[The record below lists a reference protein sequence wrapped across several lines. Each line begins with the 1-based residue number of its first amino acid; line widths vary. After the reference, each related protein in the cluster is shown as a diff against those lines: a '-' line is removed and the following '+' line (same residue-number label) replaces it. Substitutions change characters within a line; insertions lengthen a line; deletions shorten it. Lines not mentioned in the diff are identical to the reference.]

1 MEIRNLNFR
10 LAFQKNMI
18 AGRYLLIFFLL
29 VLTFSTAWSQTKSQ
43 LQKEKE
49 KNLAKIKEVEGI
61 LSQTTARKKN
71 TLGELNAL
79 NQRIR
84 IQEKLIS
91 SIQGEVSLLDDDIK
105 ENTDIIDALENDL
118 AELKKEYAAML
129 YAAQKANNSVTKLTF
144 LFSAASFD
152 QFIMRLR
159 YMEQYSA
166 TRKVQAEQIIKVQVE
181 LTAQV
186 NEIKTKRDEKTLLLN
201 EEMKESDNLVSLK
214 QKQNTLVKTLSKEE
228 RSLKKDLD
236 NTKKAIARLDK
247 LINDLIKEEMA
258 RAAKGSK
265 SSDDVAL
272 SSSFADNK
280 SKFPWPVN
288 GFVSQKF
295 GKQNHPVLKGI
306 VLQNDGVNIQCKEQ
320 EKVRSIFDGEVKQV
334 AYVQM
339 FGGTIIISHGEYYTV
354 YAGLKDIQVKKGDK
368 VKARQEIGSI
378 QANTEGVPELRFQIR
393 KNTTALDPQ
402 TWLQN
407 L

>member
-1 MEIRNLNFR
+1 MEIRNLSFR
-10 LAFQKNMI
+10 LAFLKNMI
-18 AGRYLLIFFLL
+18 AGRYLLVFIVF
-29 VLTFSTAWSQTKSQ
+29 VLSFTTVWSQTKSQ

-49 KNLAKIKEVEGI
+49 KNLAKIKEVESI

-79 NQRIR
+79 NQRISV
-84 IQEKLIS
+84 QEKLIS
-91 SIQGEVSLLDDDIK
+91 SIQGEVSLLDEDIK
-105 ENTDIIDALENDL
+105 ENTDIIDALEEDL
-118 AELKKEYAAML
+118 VKLKHEYAAML

-166 TRKVQAEQIIKVQVE
+166 TRKIQAEQITKVQVE

-186 NEIKTKRDEKTLLLN
+186 NEIKAKRDEKTKLLD
-201 EEMKESDNLVSLK
+201 EEMKESNNLVNLK
-214 QKQNTLVKTLSKEE
+214 QKQNSLVRTLAKEE
-228 RSLKKDLD
+228 RSLKRDLD

-258 RAAKGSK
+258 RAARENN
-265 SSDDVAL
+265 SSDVVAL

-320 EKVRSIFDGEVKQV
+320 EKVRSIFDGEVRQV